1 MVKFRWRSYLSPRG
15 GVNTYARRPS
25 PTLDNDGVSRMTPN
39 SIALSESASEI
50 APPNLNG
57 RSEAIAE
64 ISRKWLAGIDPSQ
77 FRACHEYLLA
87 VRLARHMT
95 KTDVVTASMLNGDPA
110 SGVSL
115 PTVSKIESGTYGE
128 PGFRTMIRLARG
140 YGISVSSLERFF
152 V

>member
-1 MVKFRWRSYLSPRG
+1 
-15 GVNTYARRPS
+15 
-25 PTLDNDGVSRMTPN
+25 MTPTSN
-39 SIALSESASEI
+39 ALSESFPDSA
-50 APPNLNG
+50 APSLHG
-57 RSEAIAE
+57 RSETIAE

-77 FRACHEYLLA
+77 FQACHEYLLA

-95 KTDVVTASMLNGDPA
+95 KTDVVTASMVDGDPA

-140 YGISVSSLERFF
+140 YGISISSLERFF